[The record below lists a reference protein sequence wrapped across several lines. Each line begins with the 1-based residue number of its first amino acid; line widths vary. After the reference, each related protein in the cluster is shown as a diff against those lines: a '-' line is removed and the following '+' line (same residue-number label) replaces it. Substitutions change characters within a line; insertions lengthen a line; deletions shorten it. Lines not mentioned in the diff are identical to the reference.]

1 MARRRML
8 NIDLILD
15 DNFTQEL
22 SLEAQN
28 MYIYLNMLADDD
40 GIVGHLKRQLRMLSK
55 SADSVNELVSHGY
68 VLEYDPQ
75 TLIITDWLVNNH
87 IRGDR
92 YTPSLEDDC
101 RSALFITY
109 DWRYSLSEGNEK
121 VFTSYTSWLNNER
134 KVNGQ
139 RFDRV
144 SKQELKQIAKEIHTR
159 PNAAYPSANLGQGGD
174 NHGTG
179 LGQGGDNPVTPVSV
193 PVAVSGSVSVPGAV
207 PVSVSGSGIG
217 LGKGTYTATTSS
229 NGGLGEVSSLGAA
242 STSTVD
248 NNATREN
255 GVITGE
261 DSGVTTSSN
270 ETEINYL
277 FDYLNGLFD
286 GEDIPTDNERLNKL
300 FDTLLDKYRPE
311 FIQQALEQLAN
322 TLGAKYPIANVQQA
336 LINHL
341 DDTIKQ
347 VMAAQDEE

>member
-15 DNFTQEL
+15 DRFTQDL

-55 SADSVNELVSHGY
+55 SADSVDELINHGY

-101 RSALFITY
+101 RNALFITY
-109 DWRYSLSEGNEK
+109 DWRYSLSGSNEK
-121 VFTSYTSWLNNER
+121 VFTSYNNWLNNER

-144 SKQELKQIAKEIHTR
+144 SKQELKQIAKKIHTKQGTVH
-159 PNAAYPSANLGQGGD
+159 PSPS
-174 NHGTG
+174 
-179 LGQGGDNPVTPVSV
+179 LGQGGDNPGTDLGQGGDNPAPPVSV
-193 PVAVSGSVSVPGAV
+193 PVSVSGSVPV

-229 NGGLGEVSSLGAA
+229 NGGMGENASLSSA
-242 STSTVD
+242 STSSVD
-248 NNATREN
+248 NNATRES
-255 GVITGE
+255 GE
-261 DSGVTTSSN
+261 DSGVIRGANS
-270 ETEINYL
+270 EEINYL
-277 FDYLNGLFD
+277 FDYLNGLLGGD
-286 GEDIPTDNERLNKL
+286 DIPADNERLRKL
-300 FDTLLDKYRPE
+300 FDTALDNYRPE
-311 FIQQALEQLAN
+311 VIRQALEQLM
-322 TLGAKYPIANVQQA
+322 TLLGGYPTSQIPSVLA
-336 LINHL
+336 NHL
-341 DDTIKQ
+341 TETIKQ
-347 VMAAQDEE
+347 ITANENQE